1 MIEIIEIYDELYK
14 AKAPLQK
21 YKCSLEIVRYHC
33 KQGEIFQANSTVDTL
48 TRSYAKEASIS
59 DKQLESELEKILK
72 TGYENAVPNTIS
84 EIEKSLA
91 REGKKN
97 FKYMEH
103 MIKEA
108 MDYAKES
115 RAYSEEGLTNLK
127 NRLQTLREKMLE
139 VKAKTPE
146 NETLDWS
153 IINLKDLENDTEGG
167 YYS

>member
-1 MIEIIEIYDELYK
+1 
-14 AKAPLQK
+14 
-21 YKCSLEIVRYHC
+21 
-33 KQGEIFQANSTVDTL
+33 
-48 TRSYAKEASIS
+48 
-59 DKQLESELEKILK
+59 
-72 TGYENAVPNTIS
+72 
-84 EIEKSLA
+84 
-91 REGKKN
+91 
-97 FKYMEH
+97 MEH